1 MKVQKDHS
9 STDFLCEKV
18 KFIYGQLSARSSML
32 RTEIT
37 VEIAHV
43 GYLYVAAINQI
54 Y

>member
-1 MKVQKDHS
+1 MKVQEDHS

-18 KFIYGQLSARSSML
+18 KFIYGQLSACSSML

-43 GYLYVAAINQI
+43 GYLYVATINQI